1 MKADVRLTKAFYSPG
16 EMAEMLGLHPDTI
29 LNYVHAGRLAAIQLS
44 ARTYRIPQREVRR
57 LIAPETLKPPKI
69 VARARGGKA
78 AAAALPARPR
88 HEPNSH
94 G

>member
-78 AAAALPARPR
+78 AAAALRARLR
-88 HEPNSH
+88 HGPNSH

>member
-16 EMAEMLGLHPDTI
+16 EVAEMLGLHPDTI
-29 LNYVHAGRLAAIQLS
+29 LNYVHAGRVAAIQLS

-57 LIAPETLKPPKI
+57 LTAPETLKPAKM
-69 VARARGGKA
+69 VVRERGGKA
-78 AAAALPARPR
+78 AATALRARLR
-88 HEPNSH
+88 HQPNSD

>member
-16 EMAEMLGLHPDTI
+16 EVAEMLGLHADTI

-57 LIAPETLKPPKI
+57 LIAPKTLTPPKI
-69 VARARGGKA
+69 VVRVRGGKA
-78 AAAALPARPR
+78 AAAALRARLR
-88 HEPNSH
+88 HEPKSH